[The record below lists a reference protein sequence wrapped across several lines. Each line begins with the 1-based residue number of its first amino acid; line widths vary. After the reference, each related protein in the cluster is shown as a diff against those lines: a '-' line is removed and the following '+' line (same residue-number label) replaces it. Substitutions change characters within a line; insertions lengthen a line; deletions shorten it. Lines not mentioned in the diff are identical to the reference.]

1 MPYLGNEPAVAYT
14 STTKDSFSGDASTTD
29 FTMSKSA
36 NVNAVRVV
44 VENVVQNPTVA
55 YTCSGTTL
63 SFTSAPPTGTSN
75 IYVVHLGPP
84 AATVAPPSTIN
95 NPTTFTGG
103 VTLKNET
110 PEDTDGGRESIVTFQ
125 GTQSGSEISTLA
137 QIQASHDATADDQKG
152 DLIFRTNDGSDGAS
166 PTERLRIDSAGSII
180 TASLGTDN
188 VHLGEGAGA
197 AIVSG
202 AINNV
207 AIGKNALTSMTTSD
221 YNTAVGMNAATAVTT
236 GQRNTALGYGA
247 LQTDTQGSRNVALGF
262 NSLGTQNFTSATD
275 TYNIGIGYDAGGAVT
290 TGSLNTII
298 GGLAGDALSTGD
310 SNTVVGQNALSSD
323 TQGDLNTAIG
333 ISALQNQNFTSAG
346 TDVYNT
352 AVGAFAGHA
361 ITDGARNTII
371 GGLAGSNATS
381 TEDSTLIGY
390 YAGGNGT
397 MTGHD
402 NVCVGAYAGY
412 NVTAGRNVLVGK
424 FAGASNIYLTN
435 GVANVLIGDS
445 VRVNAAG
452 MSNAIVMGELVTGTG
467 NNAFT
472 FGNGAT
478 DSNINFGATSI
489 TAPSDERYKEEIATS
504 TAGLSFINDLRPV
517 TFKWKKA
524 KDVPSDHDA
533 YVADGEEGCDNRVML
548 STGETNH
555 GFIAQEVKTAI
566 DNHSEI
572 KDGFKMWS
580 EDYREDEEGKALAD
594 GRQRVAP
601 SELVPILTKAIQEL
615 SVKNDAL
622 ESENTAIKARLDAL
636 EAG

>member
-1 MPYLGNEPAVAYT
+1 
-14 STTKDSFSGDASTTD
+14 
-29 FTMSKSA
+29 
-36 NVNAVRVV
+36 
-44 VENVVQNPTVA
+44 
-55 YTCSGTTL
+55 
-63 SFTSAPPTGTSN
+63 
-75 IYVVHLGPP
+75 
-84 AATVAPPSTIN
+84 
-95 NPTTFTGG
+95 
-103 VTLKNET
+103 
-110 PEDTDGGRESIVTFQ
+110 
-125 GTQSGSEISTLA
+125 
-137 QIQASHDATADDQKG
+137 
-152 DLIFRTNDGSDGAS
+152 LIFRTNDGSDGAS

-381 TEDSTLIGY
+381 TDDSTLIGY

-435 GVANVLIGDS
+435 GVANVLIGDN

-533 YVADGEEGCDNRVML
+533 YIADGEEGCDNRVML